1 MEDTG
6 QFINKFLVGNALTKL
21 RHMED
26 DSVDLVITS
35 PPYWNAVVYDKD
47 VNTDYETYLN
57 NLTEI
62 FSECSRVLRP
72 NGKMAINTPVMPVP
86 QAIIKQ
92 DVRHLK
98 DISADLSNKILT
110 NTNLNLFSV
119 YVWQKQTSKLMFGSY
134 PYPGNLL
141 ENNTIE
147 FINVYV
153 KPGKSKKYPKN
164 VKDNEKLKKH
174 EWIDLIQQV
183 WFMIPEDISRKKNHP
198 APYPEKLPARLMRMF
213 SCGAI
218 NSFKG
223 DIILDPFVGTGTTCV
238 VAKKM
243 NRRFIGIDISA
254 KYIEHAKSRLYK
266 AKEGDYPNIL
276 IGRPQHQN
284 KKELDEEWEIVKR
297 SRKTKIK
304 DEDLEKNIKKNRI
317 IRFGRN
323 LKKKNDQGE
332 LF

>member
-1 MEDTG
+1 MN

-21 RHMED
+21 KQMED

-47 VNTDYETYLN
+47 INTDYETYLN
-57 NLTEI
+57 TLTEI
-62 FSECSRVLRP
+62 FSECTRVLRP
-72 NGKMAINTPVMPVP
+72 NGKMAINTPIMPVP
-86 QAIIKQ
+86 QALIKQ

-98 DISADLSNKILT
+98 DISSDLSDKILA

-147 FINVYV
+147 FIKVYV

-164 VKDNEKLKKH
+164 VKENEKLKKH

-183 WFMIPEDISRKKNHP
+183 WFMIPEDINRKKNHP
-198 APYPEKLPARLMRMF
+198 APYPEKLPARLIRMF
-213 SCGAI
+213 SYGAF
-218 NSFKG
+218 NSFEG
-223 DIILDPFVGTGTTCV
+223 DVVLDPFVGTGTTCV

-254 KYIEHAKSRLYK
+254 KYIEHARAKLYK
-266 AKEGDYPNIL
+266 AKQNEQVNFMVGKTT
-276 IGRPQHQN
+276 HEN
-284 KKELDEEWEIVKR
+284 KKELDENWDFIKKQRNKKVNEEI
-297 SRKTKIK
+297 
-304 DEDLEKNIKKNRI
+304 LEKHIKKNRD
-317 IRFGRN
+317 IRYGRN
-323 LKKKNDQGE
+323 LKKKKEQSTFE
-332 LF
+332 F

>member
-1 MEDTG
+1 MENN
-6 QFINKFLVGNALTKL
+6 FINKLFVGNALTKL
-21 RHMED
+21 KHIKD

-47 VNTDYETYLN
+47 INTDYETYLYT
-57 NLTEI
+57 LTEI
-62 FSECSRVLRP
+62 FFECSRVLRP
-72 NGKMAINTPVMPVP
+72 NGKMAINTPIMPVP
-86 QAIIKQ
+86 QSLIKQ

-98 DISADLSNKILT
+98 DISSDLSDKILT

-147 FINVYV
+147 FIKVYV

-164 VKDNEKLKKH
+164 VKENEKLKKH

-183 WFMIPEDISRKKNHP
+183 WFMIPEDINRKKNHP
-198 APYPEKLPARLMRMF
+198 APYPEKLPARLIRMF
-213 SCGAI
+213 SYGAF
-218 NSFKG
+218 NSFEG
-223 DIILDPFVGTGTTCV
+223 DVVLDPFVGTGTTCV

-254 KYIEHAKSRLYK
+254 KYIEHARAKLYK
-266 AKEGDYPNIL
+266 AKQNEQVNFLVGKTT
-276 IGRPQHQN
+276 HEN
-284 KKELDEEWEIVKR
+284 KKELEENWDFIKKQRNKKVNEEI
-297 SRKTKIK
+297 
-304 DEDLEKNIKKNRI
+304 LEKHIKKNRD
-317 IRFGRN
+317 IRYGRN
-323 LKKKNDQGE
+323 LKKKKEQSTFE
-332 LF
+332 F

>member
-1 MEDTG
+1 MN

-21 RHMED
+21 KQMED
-26 DSVDLVITS
+26 DSIDLVITS

-47 VNTDYETYLN
+47 INTDYETYLN
-57 NLTEI
+57 TLTEI
-62 FSECSRVLRP
+62 FSECTRVLRP
-72 NGKMAINTPVMPVP
+72 NGKMAINTPIMPVP
-86 QAIIKQ
+86 QALIKQ

-98 DISADLSNKILT
+98 DISSDLSDKILA

-147 FINVYV
+147 FIKVYV

-164 VKDNEKLKKH
+164 VKENEKLKKH

-183 WFMIPEDISRKKNHP
+183 WFMIPEDINRKKNHP
-198 APYPEKLPARLMRMF
+198 APYPEKLPARLIRMF
-213 SCGAI
+213 SYGAF
-218 NSFKG
+218 NSFEG
-223 DIILDPFVGTGTTCV
+223 DIVLDPFVGTGTTCV

-254 KYIEHAKSRLYK
+254 KYIEHARAKLYK
-266 AKEGDYPNIL
+266 AKQNEQVNFLVGKTT
-276 IGRPQHQN
+276 HEN
-284 KKELDEEWEIVKR
+284 KKELEENWDFIKKQRNKKVNEEI
-297 SRKTKIK
+297 
-304 DEDLEKNIKKNRI
+304 LEKHIKKNRD
-317 IRFGRN
+317 IRYGRN
-323 LKKKNDQGE
+323 LKKKKEQSTFE
-332 LF
+332 F

>member
-1 MEDTG
+1 MD

-21 RHMED
+21 KQMED
-26 DSVDLVITS
+26 DSIDLVITS

-47 VNTDYETYLN
+47 INTDYETYLN
-57 NLTEI
+57 TLTEI
-62 FSECSRVLRP
+62 FSECTRVLRP
-72 NGKMAINTPVMPVP
+72 NGKMAINTPIMPVP
-86 QAIIKQ
+86 QALIKQ

-98 DISADLSNKILT
+98 DISSDLSDKILA

-147 FINVYV
+147 FIKVYV

-183 WFMIPEDISRKKNHP
+183 WFMIPEDINRKKNHP
-198 APYPEKLPARLMRMF
+198 APYPEKLPARLIRMF
-213 SCGAI
+213 SYGAF
-218 NSFKG
+218 NSFEG
-223 DIILDPFVGTGTTCV
+223 DIVLDPFVGTGTTCV

-254 KYIEHAKSRLYK
+254 KYIEHARAKLYK
-266 AKEGDYPNIL
+266 AKQNEQVNFLVGKTT
-276 IGRPQHQN
+276 HEN
-284 KKELDEEWEIVKR
+284 KKELDENWDFIKKQRNKKVNEEI
-297 SRKTKIK
+297 
-304 DEDLEKNIKKNRI
+304 LEKHIKKNRD
-317 IRFGRN
+317 IRYGRN
-323 LKKKNDQGE
+323 LKKKKEQSTFE
-332 LF
+332 F

>member
-21 RHMED
+21 KHMED
-26 DSVDLVITS
+26 ASVDLVITS

-47 VNTDYETYLN
+47 INTDYETYLN

-98 DISADLSNKILT
+98 DISADLSNKILN

-164 VKDNEKLKKH
+164 VKDNEKIKKH

-223 DIILDPFVGTGTTCV
+223 DVILDPFVGTGTTCV

-254 KYIEHAKSRLYK
+254 KYIEHAKSRLFK

-284 KKELDEEWEIVKR
+284 KKELDEEWEIVKK
-297 SRKTKIK
+297 SRKTKIN

>member
-1 MEDTG
+1 MDNTN

-57 NLTEI
+57 NLAEI

-164 VKDNEKLKKH
+164 VKDNEKIKKH

-223 DIILDPFVGTGTTCV
+223 DVILDPFVGTGTTCV

-254 KYIEHAKSRLYK
+254 RYIEHAKSRLYK

-284 KKELDEEWEIVKR
+284 KKELDEEWEIVKK
-297 SRKTKIK
+297 SRKTKIN

>member
-1 MEDTG
+1 MD

-21 RHMED
+21 KHMED
-26 DSVDLVITS
+26 ASVDLVITS

-47 VNTDYETYLN
+47 INTDYETYLN

-223 DIILDPFVGTGTTCV
+223 DVILDPFVGTGTTCV

-254 KYIEHAKSRLYK
+254 RYIEHAKSRLYK

-284 KKELDEEWEIVKR
+284 KKELDEEWEIVKK
-297 SRKTKIK
+297 SRKTKIN

-323 LKKKNDQGE
+323 LKKKTDQGQ

>member
-1 MEDTG
+1 MN

-21 RHMED
+21 KQIED
-26 DSVDLVITS
+26 DSIDLVITS

-47 VNTDYETYLN
+47 INTDYETYLN
-57 NLTEI
+57 TLTEI
-62 FSECSRVLRP
+62 FSECTRVLRP
-72 NGKMAINTPVMPVP
+72 NGKMAINTPIMPVP
-86 QAIIKQ
+86 QALIKQ

-98 DISADLSNKILT
+98 DISSDLSDKILA

-147 FINVYV
+147 FIKVYV

-164 VKDNEKLKKH
+164 VKENEKLKKH

-183 WFMIPEDISRKKNHP
+183 WFMIPEDINRKKNHP
-198 APYPEKLPARLMRMF
+198 APYPEKLPARLIRMF
-213 SCGAI
+213 SYGAF
-218 NSFKG
+218 NSFEG
-223 DIILDPFVGTGTTCV
+223 DVVLDPFVGTGTTCV

-254 KYIEHAKSRLYK
+254 KYIEHARAKLYK
-266 AKEGDYPNIL
+266 AKQNEQVNFLVGKTT
-276 IGRPQHQN
+276 HEN
-284 KKELDEEWEIVKR
+284 KKELEENWDFIKKQRNKKVNEEI
-297 SRKTKIK
+297 
-304 DEDLEKNIKKNRI
+304 LEKHIKKNRD
-317 IRFGRN
+317 IRYGRN
-323 LKKKNDQGE
+323 LKKKKEQSTFE
-332 LF
+332 F

>member
-1 MEDTG
+1 MD

-57 NLTEI
+57 NLAEI

-284 KKELDEEWEIVKR
+284 KKELDEEWEIVKK
-297 SRKTKIK
+297 SRKTKIN